1 VKVLVINVGSTSLKY
16 DLYQMDSEARLA
28 HGTIERVATRASVD
42 AAIAGIGERLRDE
55 LAGLGAVGHRVV
67 HGGERLVQPTVI
79 DAGVEATVA
88 ECAVFAPLHNSVNL
102 EGIRAAHAAFPNV
115 PHVAVFDTA
124 FHSTMPEHAYLYAVP
139 YELYVE
145 RRVRRYGFHGP
156 SHQYM
161 ALCAADALRRELAQ
175 LRLVTCHLGGG
186 ASVAAIDG
194 GVSIDTSMG
203 MTPLEGLVMA
213 TRSGDV
219 DPAMPLLLARWGTS
233 FDDIDTL
240 LNGKSG
246 LAGISGISGD
256 FRELEAAANQG
267 HRRARL
273 AIDMFV
279 HRLQRY
285 IGGYVAELGGAD
297 AIVFTGGI
305 GEHAAGVRE
314 RVCRNLGFMGV
325 AIDGASNVAARPE
338 TSGGTVDVSSPDART
353 RVLVVHTEEEKMIAR
368 EVMRCLAG
376 SNAAPTAG
384 DSRR

>member
-16 DLYQMDSEARLA
+16 DLYEMATEARLA
-28 HGTIERVATRASVD
+28 HGTVERVATRASVD
-42 AAIAGIGERLRDE
+42 AAIASIGERLRDE

-67 HGGERLVQPTVI
+67 HGGDRLVQPTVV
-79 DAGVEATVA
+79 DVAVEGTIA
-88 ECAVFAPLHNSVNL
+88 ECAVFAPLHNPVNL
-102 EGIRAAHAAFPNV
+102 EGIRAARAVFPSV

-124 FHSTMPEHAYLYAVP
+124 FHATMPEHAYLYAVP
-139 YELYVE
+139 HELYVE

-161 ALCAADALRRELAQ
+161 ARCAADALHRDLAR

-194 GVSIDTSMG
+194 GVSVDTSMG
-203 MTPLEGLVMA
+203 MTPLEGLIMG
-213 TRSGDV
+213 TRSGDI
-219 DPAMPLLLARWGTS
+219 DPALPLLLARWGRS
-233 FDDIDTL
+233 LDDIDAL
-240 LNGKSG
+240 LNSKSG
-246 LAGISGISGD
+246 LAGISGIGGD

-285 IGGYVAELGGAD
+285 IGGYAAELGGAD

-305 GEHAAGVRE
+305 GEHAANMRE
-314 RVCRNLGFMGV
+314 RVCGKLGFMGV
-325 AIDGASNVAARPE
+325 AIDPERNGAARPE
-338 TSGGTVDVSSPDART
+338 ADGGVVDISAPHART
-353 RVLVVHTEEEKMIAR
+353 RVLVVHAEEEKMIAR
-368 EVMRCLAG
+368 EVLRCLDLG
-376 SNAAPTAG
+376 SRPP
-384 DSRR
+384 R